1 MIRLSEH
8 LAFFVGG
15 AVNGWAVYGLFY
27 KAPGRKFLI
36 GAMREV
42 PTEERKRDFEPAE
55 VAV

>member
-15 AVNGWAVYGLFY
+15 VVNGWSVYGLFY

-36 GAMREV
+36 GAMREL
-42 PTEERKRDFEPAE
+42 PKGECQREFEPAE
-55 VAV
+55 VAA